1 MCITSKQSCRSEK
14 ITGNSLLQQ
23 ILLIGDSLVGKTCL
37 IQRYANGI
45 FKEDYITTVGL
56 DYYTKQEM
64 INNLNVSVKLWDTAG
79 QERFKALTPSFF
91 RNAEGVVIAY
101 DVTNSESFDNL
112 KFWISSI
119 KTNLFEKNIFIP
131 IIIIG
136 NKIDLED
143 MRDISKDVASA
154 FAKENNF
161 KYFETSA
168 KTGEGVDEAFRD
180 LVNQIL
186 ANSDKNEEAT
196 IERKSVKIEEKKTEK
211 QKKKGC
217 C

>member
-1 MCITSKQSCRSEK
+1 MNYDKTC
-14 ITGNSLLQQ
+14 Q

-154 FAKENNF
+154 FAKENTF

>member
-1 MCITSKQSCRSEK
+1 MNYDKTC
-14 ITGNSLLQQ
+14 Q

-64 INNLNVSVKLWDTAG
+64 IKNLNVSVKLWDTAG

>member
-1 MCITSKQSCRSEK
+1 MNYDKTC
-14 ITGNSLLQQ
+14 Q

-37 IQRYANGI
+37 IQRFVNGT
-45 FKEDYITTVGL
+45 FKEDYISTVGL
-56 DYYTKQEM
+56 DYHTKQEM
-64 INNLNVSVKLWDTAG
+64 INNLNVLVKLWDTAG

-101 DVTNSESFDNL
+101 DITNSESFDNL

-143 MRDISKDVASA
+143 MREISKEVAST

-180 LVNQIL
+180 LVNQVL
-186 ANSDKNEEAT
+186 ANLEKNEEGT
-196 IERKSVKIEEKKTEK
+196 TERKSIKIEENKIDN

>member
-1 MCITSKQSCRSEK
+1 MNYDKTC
-14 ITGNSLLQQ
+14 Q

-37 IQRYANGI
+37 IQRYVNGT
-45 FKEDYITTVGL
+45 FKDDYITTVGL
-56 DYYTKQEM
+56 DYHTKLEI
-64 INNLNVSVKLWDTAG
+64 INNLNVSVKLWDTVG
-79 QERFKALTPSFF
+79 QERFKALTASFF

-143 MRDISKDVASA
+143 MREITKDVASA
-154 FAKENNF
+154 FAKENKF

-180 LVNQIL
+180 LVNQVL
-186 ANSDKNEEAT
+186 ANLNKNEEGT
-196 IERKSVKIEEKKTEK
+196 IERKSIKIEENKDDK

>member
-1 MCITSKQSCRSEK
+1 MNYDKSC
-14 ITGNSLLQQ
+14 Q

-37 IQRYANGI
+37 IQRYVNGT
-45 FKEDYITTVGL
+45 FKDDYITTVGL
-56 DYYTKQEM
+56 DYHTKLEI

-79 QERFKALTPSFF
+79 QERFKALTASFF

-143 MRDISKDVASA
+143 MREISKDVAST
-154 FAKENNF
+154 FAKENKF

-180 LVNQIL
+180 LVNQVL
-186 ANSDKNEEAT
+186 ANLDKNEEGT
-196 IERKSVKIEEKKTEK
+196 IERKSIKIEENKDDK

>member
-1 MCITSKQSCRSEK
+1 MNYDKTC
-14 ITGNSLLQQ
+14 Q

-37 IQRYANGI
+37 IQRYVNGT
-45 FKEDYITTVGL
+45 FKDDYISTVGL
-56 DYYTKQEM
+56 DYHTKLEI

-143 MRDISKDVASA
+143 MREISKDVAST
-154 FAKENNF
+154 FAKENKF

-180 LVNQIL
+180 LVNQVL
-186 ANSDKNEEAT
+186 ANLDKNEEGT
-196 IERKSVKIEEKKTEK
+196 IERKSIKIEENKDDK

>member
-1 MCITSKQSCRSEK
+1 MNYDKT
-14 ITGNSLLQQ
+14 LQ
-23 ILLIGDSLVGKTCL
+23 ILIIGDSLVGKTCL

-45 FKEDYITTVGL
+45 FKEDYIGTVGL
-56 DYYTKQEM
+56 DFYTKQEM
-64 INNLNVSVKLWDTAG
+64 INNLTVSIKLWDTVG
-79 QERFKALTPSFF
+79 QERFKALTASFF
-91 RNAEGVVIAY
+91 RNADGVVLAY
-101 DVTNSESFDNL
+101 DVTDSESFDNL
-112 KFWISSI
+112 KFWINSI

-143 MRDISKDVASA
+143 MRDISKDIANK

-186 ANSDKNEEAT
+186 ANSDKNEEAAK
-196 IERKSVKIEEKKTEK
+196 ERKSVKIEDNQVDKK
-211 QKKKGC
+211 KKKGC

>member
-1 MCITSKQSCRSEK
+1 MNYDKTC
-14 ITGNSLLQQ
+14 Q

-180 LVNQIL
+180 LVNQVL
-186 ANSDKNEEAT
+186 ANLDKNEEGT
-196 IERKSVKIEEKKTEK
+196 IERKSIKIEENKVDK

>member
-1 MCITSKQSCRSEK
+1 MNYDKTC
-14 ITGNSLLQQ
+14 Q

-37 IQRYANGI
+37 IQRYVNGT
-45 FKEDYITTVGL
+45 FKDDYITTVGL
-56 DYYTKQEM
+56 DYHTKLEI

-143 MRDISKDVASA
+143 MREITKDVASA
-154 FAKENNF
+154 FAKENKF

-180 LVNQIL
+180 LINQVL
-186 ANSDKNEEAT
+186 ANLDKNEEET
-196 IERKSVKIEEKKTEK
+196 IERKSIKIEENKTDK

>member
-1 MCITSKQSCRSEK
+1 MNYDKTC
-14 ITGNSLLQQ
+14 Q
-23 ILLIGDSLVGKTCL
+23 ILIIGDSEVGKTCL

-45 FKEDYITTVGL
+45 FKEDYIATVGL
-56 DYYTKQEM
+56 DFHTKQEM
-64 INNLNVSVKLWDTAG
+64 INNLTVSIKLWDTAG
-79 QERFKALTPSFF
+79 QERFRALTPSFF
-91 RNAEGVVIAY
+91 RNAEGIVLAY

-112 KFWISSI
+112 KFWINSI

-143 MRDISKDVASA
+143 MRDISKDIANK

-186 ANSDKNEEAT
+186 ANSDKNEEAAK
-196 IERKSVKIEEKKTEK
+196 ERKSVKIEDNQVDKK
-211 QKKKGC
+211 KKKGC

>member
-1 MCITSKQSCRSEK
+1 MNYDKTC
-14 ITGNSLLQQ
+14 Q
-23 ILLIGDSLVGKTCL
+23 ILIIGDSLVGKTCL

-56 DYYTKQEM
+56 DFHTKQEM
-64 INNLNVSVKLWDTAG
+64 INNLTVSIKLWDTAG

-91 RNAEGVVIAY
+91 RNAEGVVLAY

-112 KFWISSI
+112 KFWINSI

-143 MRDISKDVASA
+143 MRDISKDIANK

-186 ANSDKNEEAT
+186 ANSDKNEEAAK
-196 IERKSVKIEEKKTEK
+196 ERKSVKIEDNQVDKK
-211 QKKKGC
+211 KKKGC

>member
-1 MCITSKQSCRSEK
+1 MNYDKTC
-14 ITGNSLLQQ
+14 Q

-37 IQRYANGI
+37 IQRYVNGT
-45 FKEDYITTVGL
+45 FKDDYITTVGL
-56 DYYTKQEM
+56 DYHTKLEI

-79 QERFKALTPSFF
+79 QERFKALTASFF

-143 MRDISKDVASA
+143 MREISKDVAST
-154 FAKENNF
+154 FAKENKF

-180 LVNQIL
+180 LVNQVL
-186 ANSDKNEEAT
+186 ANLDKNEEGT
-196 IERKSVKIEEKKTEK
+196 IERKSIKIEENKDDK

>member
-1 MCITSKQSCRSEK
+1 MDYDKTC
-14 ITGNSLLQQ
+14 Q

-37 IQRYANGI
+37 IQRYVNGT
-45 FKEDYITTVGL
+45 FKDDYISTVGL
-56 DYYTKQEM
+56 DYHTKLEI
-64 INNLNVSVKLWDTAG
+64 INNLNVSVKLWDTDG
-79 QERFKALTPSFF
+79 QERFKALTASFF
-91 RNAEGVVIAY
+91 RYAEGVVIAY

-143 MRDISKDVASA
+143 MRESTKDVASA

>member
-1 MCITSKQSCRSEK
+1 MNYDKTC
-14 ITGNSLLQQ
+14 Q

-37 IQRYANGI
+37 IQRYVNGT
-45 FKEDYITTVGL
+45 FKDDYISTVGL
-56 DYYTKQEM
+56 DYHTKLEI

-79 QERFKALTPSFF
+79 QERFKALTASFF

-143 MRDISKDVASA
+143 MREITKDVASA
-154 FAKENNF
+154 FAKENKF

-180 LVNQIL
+180 LVNQVL
-186 ANSDKNEEAT
+186 ANLDKNEEGT
-196 IERKSVKIEEKKTEK
+196 IERKSIKIEENKTDK

>member
-1 MCITSKQSCRSEK
+1 MDYDKTC
-14 ITGNSLLQQ
+14 Q

-37 IQRYANGI
+37 IQRYVNGT
-45 FKEDYITTVGL
+45 FKDDYILTVGL
-56 DYYTKQEM
+56 DYHTKLEI

-143 MRDISKDVASA
+143 MREISKDVASA
-154 FAKENNF
+154 FAKENKF

-180 LVNQIL
+180 LVNQVL
-186 ANSDKNEEAT
+186 ANLDKNEEGT
-196 IERKSVKIEEKKTEK
+196 IERKSVKIEENKVDK

>member
-1 MCITSKQSCRSEK
+1 MNYDKTC
-14 ITGNSLLQQ
+14 Q

>member
-1 MCITSKQSCRSEK
+1 MNYDKTC
-14 ITGNSLLQQ
+14 Q

-37 IQRYANGI
+37 IQRYVNGT
-45 FKEDYITTVGL
+45 FKDDYITTVGL
-56 DYYTKQEM
+56 DYHTKLEI

-91 RNAEGVVIAY
+91 RNAEGVMIAY

-143 MRDISKDVASA
+143 MREISKDVASA
-154 FAKENNF
+154 FAKENKF

-168 KTGEGVDEAFRD
+168 KTGEGVDDAFRD
-180 LVNQIL
+180 LVNQVL
-186 ANSDKNEEAT
+186 ANLDKNEEET
-196 IERKSVKIEEKKTEK
+196 IERKSIKIEENKTDK

>member
-1 MCITSKQSCRSEK
+1 MNYDKTC
-14 ITGNSLLQQ
+14 Q

-112 KFWISSI
+112 KFWINSI

>member
-1 MCITSKQSCRSEK
+1 MNYDKTC
-14 ITGNSLLQQ
+14 Q
-23 ILLIGDSLVGKTCL
+23 ILIIGDSEVGKTCL

-45 FKEDYITTVGL
+45 FKGDYIMTVGL
-56 DYYTKQEM
+56 DFHTKQEM
-64 INNLNVSVKLWDTAG
+64 INNLTVSIKLWDTAG

-91 RNAEGVVIAY
+91 RNAEGVVLAY

-112 KFWISSI
+112 KFWINSI

-143 MRDISKDVASA
+143 MRGISKDIANK

-186 ANSDKNEEAT
+186 ANSDKNEEAAK
-196 IERKSVKIEEKKTEK
+196 ERKSVKIEDNQVDKK
-211 QKKKGC
+211 KKKGC